1 MAISHT
7 QFAEVL
13 ALIHQMSA
21 AQTEN
26 LLNGIY
32 VKRSAFTNLL
42 KSDPADIQK
51 VLDHMGAGKH
61 DERPF
66 MEIVREYISYKLGG
80 KGRKN
85 PPMPVGSQQEELQTA
100 MLKLQNLKSRLE
112 LLKLMEEITKLRQ
125 ANKQNSD
132 QYLNLDVLVP
142 LLSSAHGNIANQI
155 RAAVMFFPPFL
166 PHANDCLEELQK
178 LGRQIAYES
187 KMEAERYLK
196 EFETSEAEINEI
208 MEDLNSTFAEVEKA
222 QEALLDPAKNSFGL
236 GEENE
241 S

>member
-1 MAISHT
+1 MAVSHT
-7 QFAEVL
+7 QFAEVA

-51 VLDHMGAGKH
+51 VLDYMGAGKH

-66 MEIVREYISYKLGG
+66 MEIVREYISYKVGG

-85 PPMPVGSQQEELQTA
+85 PPVPMGSQQEELQAA
-100 MLKLQNLKSRLE
+100 MLKIQNLKSKLE
-112 LLKLMEEITKLRQ
+112 LLKLMEETTKLRQ
-125 ANKQNSD
+125 ANKQSSD
-132 QYLNLDVLVP
+132 QYINLDVLMP
-142 LLSSAHGNIANQI
+142 LLSLAHGNIANQI
-155 RAAVMFFPPFL
+155 RAAVMFFPDFL
-166 PHANDCLEELQK
+166 PHANDCLEELIK
-178 LGRQIAYES
+178 IGRQISYES

-196 EFETSEAEINEI
+196 EFETSEAEMNEI
-208 MEDLNSTFAEVEKA
+208 MEDLNSTFAEIEEA
-222 QEALLDPAKNSFGL
+222 QEAMIDPALNTFGE
-236 GEENE
+236 GELL
-241 S
+241 

>member
-1 MAISHT
+1 MAITHT
-7 QFAEVL
+7 QFAEVA

-51 VLDHMGAGKH
+51 VLDYMGAGKH

-85 PPMPVGSQQEELQTA
+85 APMPMPVGSQQEELQTA
-100 MLKLQNLKSRLE
+100 MLKLQNLKSKLE
-112 LLKLMEEITKLRQ
+112 LLKLMEETTKLRQ
-125 ANKQNSD
+125 ANKQSSD
-132 QYLNLDVLVP
+132 QYINLDVLMP

-196 EFETSEAEINEI
+196 EFETSEAEMNEI
-208 MEDLNSTFAEVEKA
+208 MEDLNATFAEIEEA
-222 QEALLDPAKNSFGL
+222 QEAMLDPALNTFGE
-236 GEENE
+236 GELL
-241 S
+241 